1 MSEVFESTDKQVKEH
16 VQTYEGML
24 ALFKWGT
31 IGCIVVLIGM
41 AVFLLPHR

>member
-31 IGCIVVLIGM
+31 VFCVLVLIGM
-41 AVFLLPHR
+41 AVFLLPNG